1 MAEIKIEGLDEVI
14 KAMLALPDAIVKNGA
29 AYAMRKG
36 ANVIAKEAKA
46 RAPVLKSATD
56 ARVSGLTRQKI
67 AVRKRKKR
75 GPGIAL
81 AYSVGVLGGA
91 SLKNKSTKKTRKAG
105 TVGQDADLKTRPAY
119 WRFLEFG
126 TEKLAAKPFLRPAFD
141 AKAEEAVKAIADGFR
156 TGLTRAVTKALK
168 S

>member
-1 MAEIKIEGLDEVI
+1 MADIHIEGLDDVLAAL
-14 KAMLALPDAIVKNGA
+14 KALPDSITKNA
-29 AYAMRKG
+29 APFAMRKG

-46 RAPVLKSATD
+46 RAPNRTGNL
-56 ARVSGLTRQKI
+56 QKRI
-67 AVRKRKKR
+67 AVRKRKRR

-91 SLKNKSTKKTRKAG
+91 SATYGNTKTNRRKGLVGKKYETGG
-105 TVGQDADLKTRPAY
+105 TAFY

-141 AKAEEAVKAIADGFR
+141 SKAEEAVKAISDGFR
-156 TGLTRAVTKALK
+156 TGLARAVAKAMK
-168 S
+168 A

>member
-1 MAEIKIEGLDEVI
+1 MADIRIEGLDDVLAAL
-14 KAMLALPDAIVKNGA
+14 KALPDSITKNA
-29 AYAMRKG
+29 APFAMRKG

-46 RAPVLKSATD
+46 RA
-56 ARVSGLTRQKI
+56 RVRTGNLQKRI
-67 AVRKRKKR
+67 AVRKRKR
-75 GPGIAL
+75 RPPGVAL

-91 SLKNKSTKKTRKAG
+91 SATYGNTKGNRRKG
-105 TVGQDADLKTRPAY
+105 IVGQKYQKESTAYY

-141 AKAEEAVKAIADGFR
+141 SKAEEAVKAIADGFR